1 MPNPKKHYLVVQCT
15 NCSRFLLATSD
26 QRSRS
31 CPYCGKRLSL
41 EDVKVLA
48 KSESAEDARLV
59 LQELKI
65 QKRQDRSHEKSEI
78 R

>member
-1 MPNPKKHYLVVQCT
+1 
-15 NCSRFLLATSD
+15 
-26 QRSRS
+26 
-31 CPYCGKRLSL
+31 L